1 MKTAK
6 LYVNTSCTSSRK
18 AVDYFKKNNIPFR
31 EIKLTN
37 ETISK
42 EDLELIMESSDGF
55 EDLIKSTKL
64 NDILDM
70 STNQCKEYII
80 ENPTIL
86 RTPVIVQG
94 LKTYI
99 GFNDDALGMFLNR
112 EQKTREYR
120 RLVSAIA
127 I

>member
-18 AVDYFKKNNIPFR
+18 AVAYFKKNNIPFR

-64 NDILDM
+64 KDILDM

-86 RTPVIVQG
+86 RTPVVVQG
-94 LKTYI
+94 FKTYI
-99 GFNDDALGMFLNR
+99 GFNDDAMGMFLNR